1 MLLLSGGKIIM
12 DNKTWDSTTGDGGMF
27 IDTPEKLISFYN
39 DIEKV
44 YKKYGL
50 SIEGSHVGFS
60 VREFNEKD
68 MELLRA
74 ASKHFK

>member
-1 MLLLSGGKIIM
+1 MN
-12 DNKTWDSTTGDGGMF
+12 NKTWDSTAGDGGMF
-27 IDTPEKLISFYN
+27 IDTPENLISFYN
-39 DIEKV
+39 DIEII

-50 SIEGSHVGFS
+50 SIEGTHAGFS
-60 VREFNEKD
+60 IREFNEKD

>member
-1 MLLLSGGKIIM
+1 M
-12 DNKTWDSTTGDGGMF
+12 DNKTWDSTAGDGGMH
-27 IDTPEKLISFYN
+27 IDTPEVLMAFFD

-50 SIEGSHVGFS
+50 SIEGSHAGFS
-60 VREFNEKD
+60 IREYNEKD

-74 ASKHFK
+74 ASKHF